1 MVAVVEAMKM
11 TLNIRLVLVLSLW
24 VVELVRL
31 KLMRVGGGGGEVVVV
46 GAVVSLGPW
55 GGWAASELRHK
66 SGVIRR
72 QQGVAGPSQGRPE
85 ALPRRAPT
93 PFVPRPLH

>member
-1 MVAVVEAMKM
+1 MVAVVETRKE
-11 TLNIRLVLVLSLW
+11 TLNVWLVVVLVLW
-24 VVELVRL
+24 AVELVRL
-31 KLMRVGGGGGEVVVV
+31 VDEGGGGCGGEVAAV
-46 GAVVSLGPW
+46 AVVSLGPW